1 MPASAIPKK
10 AVFTEHVGLCAPA
23 GTKKR
28 LEEFRKL
35 NGLRSWSAAAVALI
49 ERGLREEGL
58 A

>member
-10 AVFTEHVGLCAPA
+10 PVFTEHVGLCAPA
-23 GTKKR
+23 GTKAR

-49 ERGLREEGL
+49 ERGLQQDGL